1 MSLIENYKH
10 YINDLVASFF
20 YDYQKRKLNILETH
34 QEYGDGTII
43 YKKYG
48 DVYSFEISQ
57 EIYDEVKKRFPDC
70 RYMDKNEVRFV
81 NDNENH
87 SYIYSKPINC
97 LDGMDYLRQYK
108 TNFDIVDVDPYQG
121 PMPFFPMVFN
131 FVSSL
136 TFLLVTS
143 GEMHRQYRF
152 NLEDLLAHYSIKKG
166 HIKSIRRFFRI
177 QIGSIIGAELIKEG
191 IRQSLGLFPVFFHD
205 YYNLVTGVHRIGF
218 IIKQPINYKDK
229 IILRKF
235 IIKDPNLSVDVIN
248 FSNQKDNFSSPW
260 RFGPSLSESE
270 VKEGITSRIENHIR
284 ANAKYK
290 IIKR

>member
-34 QEYGDGTII
+34 QEFGNGTII

-48 DVYSFEISQ
+48 HVYSFELNQ
-57 EIYDEVKKRFPDC
+57 ANYDHVKTRFPNC
-70 RYMDKNEVRFV
+70 KYMDKNNVRIV

-87 SYIYSKPINC
+87 LYIYSKPIDC
-97 LDGMDYLRQYK
+97 LDGMEYLRQHK
-108 TNFDIVDVDPYQG
+108 TNFDIVDVDPYG
-121 PMPFFPMVFN
+121 SPMKFFPKAFN
-131 FVSSL
+131 FISSL
-136 TFLLVTS
+136 SFLQVTS
-143 GEMHRQYRF
+143 GEMHRPYRF
-152 NLEDLLAHYSIKKG
+152 RSEELLAQYGIKKG
-166 HIKSIRRFFRI
+166 EIKSIRRFFRI

-191 IRQSLGLFPVFFHD
+191 IRKSLGLFPVFFHD
-205 YYNLVTGVHRIGF
+205 YYNLVAGVHRIGF

-235 IIKDPNLSVDVIN
+235 IIKDPNLSVDVVN

-260 RFGPSLSESE
+260 RFGPSLSESD

-284 ANAKYK
+284 ANAKGK
-290 IIKR
+290 IINR